1 MKIVEVKERTK
12 DLIDKL
18 LEVWED
24 SVKHT
29 HLFLSSDEI
38 KNIKKY
44 VPQAL
49 NGIQHLIIMIDDNN
63 NPVAFMGIE
72 NNKLEML
79 FIKNSKRKKGLGK
92 KLLNY
97 GIKNYNVKYLAVNE
111 QNPDAKGFY
120 EHMGFK
126 VYQRNELDDQGN
138 SYPVLYMKK

>member
-38 KNIKKY
+38 KDIKKY

-49 NGIQHLIIMIDDNN
+49 NGIQDLIIMMDDNN

-92 KLLNY
+92 NY
-97 GIKNYNVKYLAVNE
+97 
-111 QNPDAKGFY
+111 
-120 EHMGFK
+120 
-126 VYQRNELDDQGN
+126 
-138 SYPVLYMKK
+138 

>member
-18 LEVWED
+18 LEIWED

-63 NPVAFMGIE
+63 PVAFMGIE

-79 FIKNSKRKKGLGK
+79 FIKNSK
-92 KLLNY
+92 
-97 GIKNYNVKYLAVNE
+97 
-111 QNPDAKGFY
+111 
-120 EHMGFK
+120 
-126 VYQRNELDDQGN
+126 
-138 SYPVLYMKK
+138 